1 MREWI
6 AALTVLLIAATGAI
20 CAPAYLID
28 ARDWDGEQQARFVA
42 RIVAEDVGEGAWAGE
57 VGVADGE
64 LLDLRARSREGSRTA
79 EGATVEGATFS
90 VEEGAAT
97 PDFVVEF
104 EGDAGTR
111 IDVTLH
117 GATVSATVAELRVD
131 DRQRAAGDTRVRML
145 LTFIYPEEDPE
156 PLRALKPIRSDTPL
170 VVDGEA
176 RCVIAV
182 PADSRYD
189 ALAGELAAALG
200 AAGEA
205 PLLVHAEDLID
216 AGLHPNA
223 DALGASEVIAVGSTL
238 DNRVLGGLWGR
249 GLALASQLYPG
260 EGGYVIRTAH
270 DPWGLGH
277 NVVVLAG
284 SDADGVERAARAFID
299 GYVGEGDV
307 VLGGPVVDVEYTWT
321 EHPGVPDRWEKR
333 MPPVRTM
340 EYLREQCMAAGVMD
354 EDGAIV
360 SAEGEP
366 REVVAAVFTAL
377 NWLGDTWW
385 YLGGDELVAM
395 MGEIVE
401 KNLDAFEAF
410 EPTPTVEMESG
421 LTGYVGVWD
430 LIEELP
436 VFSDRARLAVTN
448 VLLAQARLGHEPRA
462 MHTLIREGCRQIHD
476 ENHGTNSALNDFV
489 VWSYFDRDYDLPE
502 AAYWLEMVDALF
514 RGQASSFQVAE
525 DAAGYNHSCPNHTMS
540 YAFARPNL
548 EYLERGVA
556 RHLSDYF
563 LTAGINNLGLMSGF
577 GDTGGLVPV
586 GYFTTFANALWYYR
600 DGRYRWPLEHL
611 MHKNSGLR
619 AYSSRLALRDDVPAE
634 EPVDLTGIRPEWIY
648 ERQVEKGGGVL
659 DPVYLP
665 EEPTGD
671 GAFNKVALREA
682 WGPDRQ
688 YLLISGMKRDGHSQN
703 DVNAVV
709 NLTDNGKMWLV
720 DHEYGLRRGADHSGI
735 VAMQDGAFREPAS
748 QAVVEE
754 IADFPAS
761 GALGTTVRLG
771 DLSWKRNI
779 LWLKGGWYAVI
790 DDLTATESAEYVL
803 RASWR
808 GLGEEQLRAD
818 RMILTQG
825 DERYAVITDGDGS
838 LDIQR
843 VPFARDSAWR
853 AFYGDVDP
861 VAKVFRDDRAVD
873 LQAGE
878 VARYAALLAPGAAE
892 ADIVRLDGPAV
903 AVTAGAE
910 TWIAATGPFALD
922 GVEFVGQQ
930 AIIGTGAITVVA
942 ATSLTVSDE
951 VLLAG
956 EQPVSITVDLASGE
970 AQLAD
975 GSEPAAIT
983 WRGADVR
990 LTADVATALDVAGLS
1005 EALGDRAGPT
1015 LMAAFEAKRARLA
1028 QDAPEPSYE
1037 GVEALASVQLDSPV
1051 VALAPA
1057 DAGAVVGLEDGA
1069 VVVLDADNEP
1079 LWRWEAEA
1087 PIAAVTGVDLDGDG
1101 ADEVVAGSEDGQVT
1115 ALRGGDVLWQFAM
1128 RPSDRASYTHAKMF
1142 ATGDLDQDGS
1152 VEILA
1157 VGPFLHCL
1165 NADGSEAWQDY
1176 YSYWRDMWR
1185 TDGEC
1190 VSVSDLTGD
1199 GKLEVIISYVDGY
1212 SGTRTL
1218 DADGEA
1224 LMPER
1229 DQFASPHIDHGVPA
1243 ANLGADIDG
1252 DDVGDVAVGY
1262 DGGVLTFEYD
1272 ATEYSGHLNMGSVL
1286 HLAAGVS
1293 AEHDPLIFAT
1303 NDMGDLR
1310 GLYHRDADAGLR
1322 LRVAWRVNMGESI
1335 TALAVTDLTGDGTT
1349 EAVVGTRGG
1358 NLRVVSAA
1366 GATLA
1371 AVDGH
1376 PAGVVGLVI
1385 TGDAGG
1391 REIVVGRADGS
1402 VERMRLLQ

>member
-1 MREWI
+1 M
-6 AALTVLLIAATGAI
+6 ATLTVLLVAATGAI

-42 RIVAEDVGEGAWAGE
+42 RIIVEDAGDGAWGGE
-57 VGVADGE
+57 VGVAGGE
-64 LLDLRARSREGSRTA
+64 LLDLRARSRDGSRIV
-79 EGATVEGATFS
+79 EGATVEGAAFS
-90 VEEGAAT
+90 VEAGAAA
-97 PDFVVEF
+97 PDLIVEF
-104 EGDAGTR
+104 EGDARTR
-111 IDVTLH
+111 IDATL
-117 GATVSATVAELRVD
+117 GGETVSATVAELRAD
-131 DRQRAAGDTRVRML
+131 DRDLMAGDTAVGML
-145 LTFIYPEEDPE
+145 LTFIYPVEDPE
-156 PLRALKPIRSDTPL
+156 PLSALKPIRSETPL
-170 VVDGEA
+170 MVGGEA

-182 PADSRYD
+182 PADGRYD
-189 ALAGELAAALG
+189 ALGDELVTALG
-200 AAGEA
+200 AAGGA
-205 PLLVHAEDLID
+205 PPVVHAEDLID
-216 AGLHPNA
+216 AGLQPNVE
-223 DALGASEVIAVGSTL
+223 ALGASEVIAVGSTL

-249 GLALASQLYPG
+249 GQALASQLYPG
-260 EGGYVIRTAH
+260 AGGYVIRTAH

-284 SDADGVERAARAFID
+284 SEADGVERAVRRFIGD
-299 GYVGEGDV
+299 HVGEGDV
-307 VLGGPVVDVEYTWT
+307 VLRGPVVDVEYTWT

-340 EYLREQCMAAGVMD
+340 EYLREQCVAAGVMD

-360 SAEGEP
+360 AAEGEP
-366 REVVAAVFTAL
+366 GDVVGAVFTAL
-377 NWLGDTWW
+377 NWLGNTWW

-436 VFSDRARLAVTN
+436 VFSDRARLAITN

-525 DAAGYNHSCPNHTMS
+525 DAAGYNTSCPNHTMS

-563 LTAGINNLGLMSGF
+563 LSAGINNLGLMSGF

-586 GYFTTFANALWYYR
+586 GYFTTFAHALWYYR
-600 DGRYRWPLEHL
+600 DGRYRWPLENL

-619 AYSSRLALRDDVPAE
+619 AYSSRLALRDDVAAE
-634 EPVDLTGIRPEWIY
+634 EPVDLAGIRPEWIY

-665 EEPTGD
+665 EEPIGD

-735 VAMQDGAFREPAS
+735 VAMQDGAFREPSS

-771 DLSWKRNI
+771 DLSWKRNV
-779 LWLKGGWYAVI
+779 LWLKGGWYAVL
-790 DDLTATESAEYVL
+790 DDLTANEPAEYVL

-808 GLGEEQLRAD
+808 GLGEEELRAD
-818 RMILTQG
+818 RMVLAQA
-825 DERYAVITDGDGS
+825 DDRYAVITDGEGS
-838 LDIQR
+838 LDVQR
-843 VPFARDSAWR
+843 VAFASDSAWR
-853 AFYGDVDP
+853 AFYGEVDP
-861 VAKVFRDDRAVD
+861 AAKVLRDDRVAD

-878 VARYAALLAPGAAE
+878 IARSAALLAPGDD
-892 ADIVRLDGPAV
+892 ADIARLDGPVAAV
-903 AVTAGAE
+903 SAGGAA
-910 TWIAATGPFALD
+910 WIVATGPFALD
-922 GVEFVGQQ
+922 GVEFAGQQ
-930 AIIGTGAITVVA
+930 AIIGTDAITVTE
-942 ATSLTVSDE
+942 ATLLSIGEE
-951 VLLAG
+951 VLFAG
-956 EQPVSITVDLASGE
+956 ERPVSVSVDLASGE
-970 AQLAD
+970 ARLAD
-975 GSEPAAIT
+975 GSEPATIV
-983 WRGADVR
+983 WRGAEVQ
-990 LTADVATALDVAGLS
+990 LSADAATDLDVTGVRGAF
-1005 EALGDRAGPT
+1005 EANTGAMMP
-1015 LMAAFEAKRARLA
+1015 AAFEAKHARLV
-1028 QDAPEPSYE
+1028 QDGREPSFE
-1037 GVEALASVQLDSPV
+1037 GVESLASARFDAPV

-1057 DAGAVVGLEDGA
+1057 DAGVVAGLTDGE

-1079 LWRWEAEA
+1079 LWRWKAEA
-1087 PIAAVTGVDLDGDG
+1087 PITAVTGVDLDGEG
-1101 ADEVVAGSEDGQVT
+1101 TDEVVVGSEDGRVT
-1115 ALRGGDVLWQFAM
+1115 ALHEGNVLWQFDV

-1152 VEILA
+1152 IEVLA

-1165 NADGSEAWQDY
+1165 NADGSEAWRDY
-1176 YSYWRDMWR
+1176 YAYWRDMWR
-1185 TDGEC
+1185 TDGEY

-1199 GKLEVIISYVDGY
+1199 GKLEVIMSYVDGY

-1218 DADGEA
+1218 DAEGRP

-1229 DQFASPHIDHGVPA
+1229 DQFASPHIDHGAPA
-1243 ANLGADIDG
+1243 ANLGVDIDADG
-1252 DDVGDVAVGY
+1252 RGDVVVGY

-1272 ATEYSGHLNMGSVL
+1272 ATRYSGHLNMGSVL

-1310 GLYHRDADAGLR
+1310 GLYHREADAGLR
-1322 LRVAWRVNMGESI
+1322 LRVAWRVNMREPI
-1335 TALAVTDLTGDGTT
+1335 TALAAADLTGDGMI
-1349 EAVVGTRGG
+1349 EAVVGTNAGKV
-1358 NLRVVSAA
+1358 RVVS
-1366 GATLA
+1366 GTGETLA
-1371 AVDGH
+1371 VAEGH
-1376 PAGVVGLVI
+1376 PADVVGLVI

-1402 VERMRLLQ
+1402 VERLRLLE